1 MIRLIVNGEERS
13 FQGPLTVRG
22 LLEELNL
29 GDVLVAVERNREIVP
44 RKEHA
49 VTTLQE
55 NDEIEI
61 VHFVGGG

>member
-1 MIRLIVNGEERS
+1 MIRLIVNGEKRS
-13 FQGPLTVRG
+13 FEGPLTVRG

-49 VTTLQE
+49 ATTLQE

>member
-49 VTTLQE
+49 ATTLQE

>member
-13 FQGPLTVRG
+13 FEGPLTVRG

-49 VTTLQE
+49 ATTLQE